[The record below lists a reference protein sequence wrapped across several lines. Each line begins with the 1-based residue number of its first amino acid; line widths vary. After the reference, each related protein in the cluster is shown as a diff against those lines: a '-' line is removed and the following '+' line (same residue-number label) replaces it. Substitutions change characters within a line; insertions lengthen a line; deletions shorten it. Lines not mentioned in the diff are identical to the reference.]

1 MLHIII
7 SDGVTISKAA
17 DRMVSSS
24 VEHLIRHGVYYFG
37 SYDRC
42 LERQNNV
49 KKMLTLTDHALWLFI
64 SNWLQIRKQ
73 KNMKKKKKKLY
84 TV

>member
-17 DRMVSSS
+17 DRVVSSA
-24 VEHLIRHGVYYFG
+24 VAHLIRHGVYYFG

-42 LERQNNV
+42 SERQNNV
-49 KKMLTLTDHALWLFI
+49 KKNAYTH
-64 SNWLQIRKQ
+64 RPC
-73 KNMKKKKKKLY
+73 NMVVY
-84 TV
+84 F